1 MWLRNLLKVPAKYL
15 SRGRLKPCSFLQ
27 LNLIVVELKET
38 IEMAVFHIDHE
49 HLQEITECTDVHIE
63 LMLAQ

>member
-1 MWLRNLLKVPAKYL
+1 LWYN
-15 SRGRLKPCSFLQ
+15 
-27 LNLIVVELKET
+27 VELKET
-38 IEMAVFHIDHE
+38 IEMAVFHIDHK